1 MPVKILV
8 TGFEPFGPD
17 AVNAAWE
24 AVSRLPEAIGGAEIV
39 KRRLPVEY
47 EAGPARLE
55 ALVEELAP
63 DAVLSVGQAAGRA
76 ALTPELV
83 GINWKDASLPDNAGV
98 LCQGEPIDPDGAD
111 AHFSTLPVKEMVSA
125 IRGAGVPAQLSLSAG
140 GYLCNCLLY
149 HLAGLAKERGIPG
162 GFLHVPCCCEQVLD
176 KPSCPSLPL
185 PAITAGLAAA
195 LGVIAESLR
204 KG

>member
-1 MPVKILV
+1 MKILV

-24 AVSRLPEAIGGAEIV
+24 AVSRLPEVIGGAEIL
-39 KRRLPVEY
+39 KRQLPVEY
-47 EAGPARLE
+47 EAGPARLK
-55 ALVEELAP
+55 ALIGELAP

-140 GYLCNCLLY
+140 GYICNATLY
-149 HLAGLAKERGIPG
+149 RLAGLAKERGIPG
-162 GFLHVPCCCEQVLD
+162 GFLHVPCCCEQTLE
-176 KPSCPSLPL
+176 KPGCPSLPL
-185 PAITAGLAAA
+185 PAITAGLEAAVGA
-195 LGVIAESLR
+195 IAESLT

>member
-98 LCQGEPIDPDGAD
+98 LCQGEPIDPAGAD
-111 AHFSTLPVKEMVSA
+111 AHFSSLPVKEMVSA
-125 IRGAGVPAQLSLSAG
+125 IRGGGGPGPAESQRRGV
-140 GYLCNCLLY
+140 YLQRDPLP
-149 HLAGLAKERGIPG
+149 PG
-162 GFLHVPCCCEQVLD
+162 GAGQGAGHPRG
-176 KPSCPSLPL
+176 LP
-185 PAITAGLAAA
+185 PRA
-195 LGVIAESLR
+195 LLL
-204 KG
+204 

>member
-83 GINWKDASLPDNAGV
+83 GNNWKDASLPDNAGV
-98 LCQGEPIDPDGAD
+98 LCQGEPIDPAGAD
-111 AHFSTLPVKEMVSA
+111 AHFSSLPVKEMVSA

-140 GYLCNCLLY
+140 AYICNATLY
-149 HLAGLAKERGIPG
+149 RLAGLAKERGIPG
-162 GFLHVPCCCEQVLD
+162 GFLHVPCCCEQTLE
-176 KPSCPSLPL
+176 KPGCPSLPL
-185 PAITAGLAAA
+185 PAITAGLEAAVGA
-195 LGVIAESLR
+195 IAESLR

>member
-24 AVSRLPEAIGGAEIV
+24 AVSRLPDAIGGAEIV

-55 ALVEELAP
+55 ELVTVLAP

-83 GINWKDASLPDNAGV
+83 GINWKDASIPDNAGV
-98 LCQGEPIDPDGAD
+98 LCQGEPIDPAGAD
-111 AHFSTLPVKEMVSA
+111 AHFSSLPVKEMVSA
-125 IRGAGVPAQLSLSAG
+125 IRAAGVPAQLSLSAG
-140 GYLCNCLLY
+140 AYICNATLY
-149 HLAGLAKERGIPG
+149 RLAALAKERGIPG
-162 GFLHVPCCCEQVLD
+162 GFLHVPCCCEQALE
-176 KPSCPSLPL
+176 KPNCPSLPL
-185 PAITAGLAAA
+185 PAITAGLEAAVGA
-195 LGVIAESLR
+195 IVESLR

>member
-1 MPVKILV
+1 MRILV

-83 GINWKDASLPDNAGV
+83 GINWKDASIPDNAGV
-98 LCQGEPIDPDGAD
+98 LCQGEPIDPAGAD
-111 AHFSTLPVKEMVSA
+111 AHFSSLPVKEMVSA
-125 IRGAGVPAQLSLSAG
+125 IRAAGVPAQLSFSAG
-140 GYLCNCLLY
+140 AYICNATLY
-149 HLAGLAKERGIPG
+149 RLAALARARGIPG
-162 GFLHVPCCCEQVLD
+162 GFLHVPCCCGQVLE
-176 KPSCPSLPL
+176 KPNCPSLPL
-185 PAITAGLAAA
+185 PAITAGLEAAVGA
-195 LGVIAESLR
+195 IAESLT

>member
-1 MPVKILV
+1 M
-8 TGFEPFGPD
+8 
-17 AVNAAWE
+17 
-24 AVSRLPEAIGGAEIV
+24 SRLPEAIGGAEIV

-98 LCQGEPIDPDGAD
+98 LCQGEPIDPAGAD
-111 AHFSTLPVKEMVSA
+111 AHFSSLPVKEMVSA

-140 GYLCNCLLY
+140 AYICNATLY
-149 HLAGLAKERGIPG
+149 RLAGLAKERGIPG
-162 GFLHVPCCCEQVLD
+162 GFLHVPCCCEQTLE
-176 KPSCPSLPL
+176 KPGCPSLPL
-185 PAITAGLAAA
+185 PAITAGLEAAVGA
-195 LGVIAESLR
+195 IAESLR

>member
-24 AVSRLPEAIGGAEIV
+24 AVSRLPEVIGGAEIL
-39 KRRLPVEY
+39 KRQLPVEY
-47 EAGPARLE
+47 EAGPARLK
-55 ALVEELAP
+55 ALVGELAP

-149 HLAGLAKERGIPG
+149 HLAGLA
-162 GFLHVPCCCEQVLD
+162 
-176 KPSCPSLPL
+176 
-185 PAITAGLAAA
+185 AA

>member
-1 MPVKILV
+1 MKILV

-24 AVSRLPEAIGGAEIV
+24 AVSRLPEVIGGAEIL
-39 KRRLPVEY
+39 KRQLPVEY
-47 EAGPARLE
+47 EAGPARLK
-55 ALVEELAP
+55 ALIGELAP

-98 LCQGEPIDPDGAD
+98 LCQGEP
-111 AHFSTLPVKEMVSA
+111 HFSTLPVKEMVSA
-125 IRGAGVPAQLSLSAG
+125 IRAAGVPAQLSLSAG

-185 PAITAGLAAA
+185 PAITAGLEAA

>member
-24 AVSRLPEAIGGAEIV
+24 AVSRLPETIGGAEIL
-39 KRRLPVEY
+39 KRQLPVEY

-55 ALVEELAP
+55 ALVTELAP

-83 GINWKDASLPDNAGV
+83 GINWKDASIPDNAGV
-98 LCQGEPIDPDGAD
+98 LCQGEPIDPAGAD
-111 AHFSTLPVKEMVSA
+111 AHFSSLPVKEMVSA
-125 IRGAGVPAQLSLSAG
+125 IRTAGVPAQLSLSAG
-140 GYLCNCLLY
+140 AYICNATLY
-149 HLAGLAKERGIPG
+149 RLAGLAKERGIPG
-162 GFLHVPCCCEQVLD
+162 GFLHVPCCCEQALE
-176 KPSCPSLPL
+176 KPGCPSLPL
-185 PAITAGLAAA
+185 PAITAGLEAAVGA
-195 LGVIAESLR
+195 IVESLR

>member
-55 ALVEELAP
+55 ALAP

-98 LCQGEPIDPDGAD
+98 LCQGEPIDPAGAD
-111 AHFSTLPVKEMVSA
+111 AHFSSLPVKEMVSA
-125 IRGAGVPAQLSLSAG
+125 IRGAGVPAQLSLGAG
-140 GYLCNCLLY
+140 AYICNATLY
-149 HLAGLAKERGIPG
+149 RLAGLAKERGIPG
-162 GFLHVPCCCEQVLD
+162 GFLHVPCCCEQTLE
-176 KPSCPSLPL
+176 KPGCPSLPL
-185 PAITAGLAAA
+185 PAITAGLEAAVGA
-195 LGVIAESLR
+195 IAESLR

>member
-55 ALVEELAP
+55 ALVEE
-63 DAVLSVGQAAGRA
+63 
-76 ALTPELV
+76 
-83 GINWKDASLPDNAGV
+83 
-98 LCQGEPIDPDGAD
+98 
-111 AHFSTLPVKEMVSA
+111 
-125 IRGAGVPAQLSLSAG
+125 
-140 GYLCNCLLY
+140 
-149 HLAGLAKERGIPG
+149 RGIPG
-162 GFLHVPCCCEQVLD
+162 GFLHVPCCCEQTLE
-176 KPSCPSLPL
+176 KPGCPSLPL
-185 PAITAGLAAA
+185 PAITAGLEAAVGA
-195 LGVIAESLR
+195 IAESLR

>member
-98 LCQGEPIDPDGAD
+98 LCQGEPIDPAGAD
-111 AHFSTLPVKEMVSA
+111 AHFSSLPVKEMVSA

-140 GYLCNCLLY
+140 GYVCNSTLYALLAR
-149 HLAGLAKERGIPG
+149 LRPLGVPG
-162 GFLHVPCCCEQVLD
+162 GFLHVPCCCEQTLE
-176 KPSCPSLPL
+176 KPGCPSLPL
-185 PAITAGLAAA
+185 PAITAGLEAAVGA
-195 LGVIAESLR
+195 IAESLR

>member
-24 AVSRLPEAIGGAEIV
+24 AVSRLPEAFGGAAIGP
-39 KRRLPVEY
+39 RPRPVEY

-83 GINWKDASLPDNAGV
+83 GINWKDASLPDNAGG
-98 LCQGEPIDPDGAD
+98 LCQGQPNHPPGPAPQITPRP
-111 AHFSTLPVKEMVSA
+111 HTPNHTPNPPP
-125 IRGAGVPAQLSLSAG
+125 GVPAQLSLSAG
-140 GYLCNCLLY
+140 AYICNATLY
-149 HLAGLAKERGIPG
+149 RLAGLAKERGIPG
-162 GFLHVPCCCEQVLD
+162 GFLHVPCCCEQTLE
-176 KPSCPSLPL
+176 KPGCPSLPL
-185 PAITAGLAAA
+185 PAITAGLEAAVGA
-195 LGVIAESLR
+195 IAESLR

>member
-55 ALVEELAP
+55 ALAP

-98 LCQGEPIDPDGAD
+98 LCQGEPIDPAGAD
-111 AHFSTLPVKEMVSA
+111 AHFSSLPVKEMVSA
-125 IRGAGVPAQLSLSAG
+125 IRGAGVPAQLSLGAG
-140 GYLCNCLLY
+140 AYICNATLY
-149 HLAGLAKERGIPG
+149 RLAGLAKERGIPG
-162 GFLHVPCCCEQVLD
+162 GFLHVPCCCEQTLG
-176 KPSCPSLPL
+176 KPGCPSLPL
-185 PAITAGLAAA
+185 PAITAGLEAAVGA
-195 LGVIAESLR
+195 IAESLR

>member
-98 LCQGEPIDPDGAD
+98 LCQGEPIDPAGGPGPAESQRRGVYLQCDP
-111 AHFSTLPVKEMVSA
+111 LPPG
-125 IRGAGVPAQLSLSAG
+125 GAGQGAG
-140 GYLCNCLLY
+140 HPRGLPPRALL
-149 HLAGLAKERGIPG
+149 L
-162 GFLHVPCCCEQVLD
+162 
-176 KPSCPSLPL
+176 
-185 PAITAGLAAA
+185 
-195 LGVIAESLR
+195 
-204 KG
+204 

>member
-1 MPVKILV
+1 M
-8 TGFEPFGPD
+8 
-17 AVNAAWE
+17 
-24 AVSRLPEAIGGAEIV
+24 
-39 KRRLPVEY
+39 
-47 EAGPARLE
+47 
-55 ALVEELAP
+55 
-63 DAVLSVGQAAGRA
+63 GQAAGRA

-185 PAITAGLAAA
+185 PAITAGLEAAP
-195 LGVIAESLR
+195 GGHCGEPAERMRRMRTQFRRLAAGSWRPGADPGPLR
-204 KG
+204 LRSAGKPLPQRRRTL